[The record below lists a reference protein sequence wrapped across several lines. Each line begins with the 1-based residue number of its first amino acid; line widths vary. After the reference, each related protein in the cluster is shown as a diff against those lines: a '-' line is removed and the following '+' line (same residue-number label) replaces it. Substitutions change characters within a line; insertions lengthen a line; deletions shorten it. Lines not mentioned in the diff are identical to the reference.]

1 MDFNDVIFTRRSVRK
16 YLPRAIEKE
25 KLEAVLKAGAYA
37 PTAMNN
43 RNRKFVAVTK
53 PELLSRLN
61 AAVEKSADEATV
73 ERIRSRN
80 GGRFDFFYSVPVLI
94 FVVSSDKL
102 YPAADCACA
111 NENMFLA
118 AKNEGLGTCWINQLY
133 SAGEKPELREFY
145 REIGINDDEK
155 VYGCCALGYADGET
169 PLSKPKNDEII
180 IL

>member
-16 YLPRAIEKE
+16 YLPRAVEKE
-25 KLEAVLKAGAYA
+25 KLEAVLKAGVYA

-80 GGRFDFFYSVPVLI
+80 DGRFDFSILRPSLFSWRHRTNSIRRRTARAQTKICSLRR
-94 FVVSSDKL
+94 KTR
-102 YPAADCACA
+102 AWG
-111 NENMFLA
+111 LA
-118 AKNEGLGTCWINQLY
+118 G
-133 SAGEKPELREFY
+133 
-145 REIGINDDEK
+145 
-155 VYGCCALGYADGET
+155 
-169 PLSKPKNDEII
+169 
-180 IL
+180 

>member
-1 MDFNDVIFTRRSVRK
+1 MDFNDVIFSRRSVRK
-16 YLPRAIEKE
+16 YLPRAVERE

-53 PELLSRLN
+53 PELLDRLN
-61 AAVEKSADEATV
+61 EAVEKTVDEGTR
-73 ERIRSRN
+73 ERIKSRN
-80 GGRFDFFYSVPVLI
+80 GGRFDFFYSAPALI

-102 YPAADCACA
+102 YPEADCACA

-133 SAGEKPELREFY
+133 SAGEKPELRAFY
-145 REIGINDDEK
+145 REIGITDDEK